1 MPASARG
8 GRFSISILTED
19 SDPALIG
26 TFGFHSSRDTDKF
39 KDIRFEMQDG
49 LPIIQDAS
57 GFIICK
63 LIDTMETATH
73 TIFLGEITAMEA
85 IRPGTPMTYS
95 YYHKVI
101 KGKSP
106 KNAPTYQP
114 QEEADAG
121 SSIRWK
127 CMICGYIC
135 RRRSAARRL
144 QVSDLRCRRRH
155 VRKDHHIDP
164 YRDDPD
170 EATVRIIPAFVS
182 IRLFPQEGM
191 RNA

>member
-1 MPASARG
+1 
-8 GRFSISILTED
+8 
-19 SDPALIG
+19 
-26 TFGFHSSRDTDKF
+26 
-39 KDIRFEMQDG
+39 MQDG

-73 TIFLGEITAMEA
+73 TIFLGKITAMEA

-127 CMICGYIC
+127 CMICGYIYEG
-135 RRRSAARRL
+135 
-144 QVSDLRCRRRH
+144 
-155 VRKDHHIDP
+155 DP
-164 YRDDPD
+164 LPEGFKCPICGVGADMF
-170 EATVRIIPAFVS
+170 EKIIT
-182 IRLFPQEGM
+182 
-191 RNA
+191 